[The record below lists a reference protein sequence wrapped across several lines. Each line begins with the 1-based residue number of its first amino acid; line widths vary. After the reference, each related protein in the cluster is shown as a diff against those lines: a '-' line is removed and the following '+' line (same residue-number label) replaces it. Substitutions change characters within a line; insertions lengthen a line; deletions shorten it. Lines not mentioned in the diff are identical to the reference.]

1 MGEPRSQRIN
11 KYSRLNNCLSHTHTH
26 THTLFLSPTRTTL
39 SLAARATMSPFYHTR
54 ARGKQ
59 IGVSFLPQTHLYHNG
74 SDEEEERSL
83 TNEDNSAEDLLGK
96 PKKSLLWQRMK
107 WKDDMVRLLIS
118 TVASVEDDDMHSL
131 STRLPPSISQS
142 N

>member
-1 MGEPRSQRIN
+1 MVHLEPLCSCFKISLHHSLSLSLSLSLSPLFPRSL
-11 KYSRLNNCLSHTHTH
+11 SRRL
-26 THTLFLSPTRTTL
+26 LSPLL
-39 SLAARATMSPFYHTR
+39 SGTR

-59 IGVSFLPQTHLYHNG
+59 KGVSFLPQTHLYHNG
-74 SDEEEERSL
+74 SDKEEERSL

-107 WKDDMVRLLIS
+107 WTDDMVRLLIS
-118 TVASVEDDDMHSL
+118 TVASVEDDGMHSL
-131 STRLPPSISQS
+131 STRLPPSISPS